1 MATLIFMIVCGT
13 LGVAF
18 SKSPLLDA
26 EYLLGRDWRLGTG
39 GGGAGLK
46 FSLLSRMATLG
57 VSFGLVA
64 CLLVLVL
71 SFCFATEFSVS
82 GSLNSAH
89 PFCPLWPLPH
99 QWFCS
104 GQRLGAPSYLRDN

>member
-39 GGGAGLK
+39 WGGWTQVFPPFQDGHSGCVLWTGGLPAGAGAK
-46 FSLLSRMATLG
+46 FLL
-57 VSFGLVA
+57 
-64 CLLVLVL
+64 C
-71 SFCFATEFSVS
+71 
-82 GSLNSAH
+82 
-89 PFCPLWPLPH
+89 
-99 QWFCS
+99 
-104 GQRLGAPSYLRDN
+104 Y

>member
-1 MATLIFMIVCGT
+1 
-13 LGVAF
+13 
-18 SKSPLLDA
+18 
-26 EYLLGRDWRLGTG
+26 
-39 GGGAGLK
+39 
-46 FSLLSRMATLG
+46 MATLG

-89 PFCPLWPLPH
+89 PFCPL
-99 QWFCS
+99 
-104 GQRLGAPSYLRDN
+104 

>member
-1 MATLIFMIVCGT
+1 
-13 LGVAF
+13 
-18 SKSPLLDA
+18 
-26 EYLLGRDWRLGTG
+26 
-39 GGGAGLK
+39 
-46 FSLLSRMATLG
+46 MATLG

-89 PFCPLWPLPH
+89 PSVPYGLSLT
-99 QWFCS
+99 S
-104 GQRLGAPSYLRDN
+104 GLALGNGWGLHLTSGTTESLQTTPKSPASQAG